1 MKQQYKLTLAAL
13 FAVTFISACSSD
25 DDIKDDNTDVEIIVE
40 TTPSNAVVQTIA
52 PDYTSSELVMVTGDD
67 AQVSTGYQVKDKS
80 DFTVSAY
87 NNEVFHIGRF
97 GIDTI
102 EKFASDNL
110 DVATWSYSTQDDLD
124 TTSRNPYAIAFA
136 SDQKAYLLRYG
147 SPTVWI
153 VNPQAT
159 QAEDFKI
166 GELDLSAYA
175 ENNSAQTP
183 SPSSA
188 VITDGK
194 LFIAMQRIDDSW
206 NAQSAYVAVF
216 DTATDAEIETNA
228 SSTDS
233 VMGIPVNGVNP
244 LENSL
249 VAFGDEVFITSRDS
263 YSSFDL
269 SGSMIE
275 AIDTDTFALR
285 EVLTASDITD
295 NTAANIKASVV
306 VDADTGFFYV
316 SQSVYEPSYHEVS
329 AVYQFNPT
337 TGEIND
343 QTVAGSGEEAINA
356 IAYDAN
362 GYLWIAVGSNT
373 TPGLDIL
380 DLETGELYG
389 ERLLTDLNPAVI
401 AILED

>member
-25 DDIKDDNTDVEIIVE
+25 DKEDGTDIEVIAE
-40 TTPSNAVVQTIA
+40 TAPSNAIVQTVA
-52 PDYTSSELVMVTGDD
+52 PDYTSSELVMVTGSDS
-67 AQVSTGYQVKDKS
+67 QVSTGYQIKDKS
-80 DFTVSAY
+80 DFTVSTY
-87 NNEVFHIGRF
+87 NSEVFHIGRY

-110 DVATWSYSTQDDLD
+110 DTATWSYSTQDDLD
-124 TTSRNPYAIAFA
+124 SSSRNPYAITFA
-136 SDQKAYLLRYG
+136 SEQKAYLLRYG

-153 VNPQAT
+153 VNPEAT

-175 ENNSAQTP
+175 ENNSALTP
-183 SPSSA
+183 SPASA

-206 NAQSAYVAVF
+206 NAQQAYVAVF

-249 VAFGDEVFITSRDS
+249 VAFGNEVFITSRDS
-263 YSSFDL
+263 YASFDL

-285 EVLTASDITD
+285 EVLTASDIAD

-306 VDADTGFFYV
+306 VAADTGFFFV

-329 AVYQFNPT
+329 AIYQFNPT
-337 TGEIND
+337 TGEINA

-356 IAYDAN
+356 IAYDSN
-362 GYLWIAVGSNT
+362 GYLWVAVGSNT
-373 TPGLDIL
+373 APGLDIL

-389 ERLLTDLNPAVI
+389 ERLLTDLNPTAI
-401 AILED
+401 AILAD